1 MTSNPSSQANPA
13 NPANPT
19 NAATPPA
26 RRSRWPRRL
35 VILLL
40 TLAVGALIWGQLPS
54 GGYSTDLSRIGM
66 GRPAVVL
73 TQDAN
78 YISGMEVM
86 ELMNVVRE
94 QHGAQ
99 VDFLVA
105 HLGLPDAQRFAAQQG
120 AADGTV
126 LLFAGDGR
134 RVGALHHP
142 QSAEELRGAIVR
154 AFGLPR

>member
-1 MTSNPSSQANPA
+1 MSAEPPTPA
-13 NPANPT
+13 IPL
-19 NAATPPA
+19 A

-40 TLAVGALIWGQLPS
+40 ALAVGALIWSQLPS
-54 GGYSTDLSRIGM
+54 GSYSTDLTRIGK
-66 GRPAVVL
+66 GLPAVVL
-73 TQDAN
+73 TRDDN
-78 YISGMEVM
+78 YVGGMAVM
-86 ELMNVVRE
+86 EMMNVVRE

-99 VDFLVA
+99 IDFLVA
-105 HLGLPDAQRFAAQQG
+105 HLGYPDAQRFAVQQG

-134 RVGALHHP
+134 RVGVLHLP
-142 QSAEELRGAIVR
+142 QTVEELRGAIVQ